1 MALSE
6 DERVALE
13 QLEKQFRAEDPN
25 FAKAMQP
32 ARSRSGLHIV
42 VGVAGV
48 VAGLLLVLLG
58 AVLPGA
64 FLNILVGVLG
74 FAVMIAG
81 GHFALRHTSASRNN
95 VPSPIASPAESV
107 GDEKPVKD
115 RRSFKDGFGDMALW
129 SLFWWV

>member
-13 QLEKQFRAEDPN
+13 QLEQQFREDYPN

-32 ARSRSGLHIV
+32 ARTRSGLHIV
-42 VGVAGV
+42 FGVAGV

-58 AVLPGA
+58 AVLPSTL
-64 FLNILVGVLG
+64 LNILAGVLG

-81 GHFALRHTSASRNN
+81 GHVALRRISASRNN
-95 VPSPIASPAESV
+95 VPSPSTSPAESSE
-107 GDEKPVKD
+107 GEKPVKD

-129 SLFWWV
+129 SMFWWV